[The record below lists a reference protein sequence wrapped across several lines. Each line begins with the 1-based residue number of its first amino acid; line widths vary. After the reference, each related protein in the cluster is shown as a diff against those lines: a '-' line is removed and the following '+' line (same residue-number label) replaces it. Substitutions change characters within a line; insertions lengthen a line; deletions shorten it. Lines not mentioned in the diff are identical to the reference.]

1 MSSDTEFIDRAIA
14 RLRAAGVASPEAD
27 VWSMVA
33 ALRGGSRGEAQ
44 AQALIGADLLD
55 ADQLERFDQWVAR
68 REQREPL
75 WQITGVAPFAHLEL
89 EVGPGVF
96 TPRPETELLAQQ
108 AVSEALQ
115 VVPAGDWV
123 EVVDLCAG
131 SGAIGLA
138 IASQVHHSRLLGV
151 ESSETAAEYLQRN
164 IDRVAPERARLV
176 IGDLA
181 EAREHLSPHSVD
193 LVVSNPPYLVEGED
207 VLDDE
212 TARFDP
218 PEALFADDEGMA
230 VVYRVITEAAWLLRP
245 GGVVLIEH
253 GTEHGEPTRQALR
266 EAGFWQVETH
276 QDLLGRDRFSRGVAE
291 SR

>member
-1 MSSDTEFIDRAIA
+1 MSSDTEFVDRAIA

-44 AQALIGADLLD
+44 AQALIGTDLLD
-55 ADQLERFDQWVAR
+55 AERLERFNQWVAR

-138 IASQVHHSRLLGV
+138 IASQVHHSRLLSI
-151 ESSETAAEYLQRN
+151 ETSETAASYLQRN
-164 IDRVAPERARLV
+164 IERVAPERARLV

-181 EAREHLSPHSVD
+181 EAREYVSPHSVD

-230 VVYRVITEAAWLLRP
+230 VVFRVITEAAWLLRP

-253 GTEHGEPTRQALR
+253 GTGHGEPTRQALR